1 MSKLQNISAL
11 IEILGLDDGIE
22 IEKSDSLDNFDWDS
36 MAIVMLQTHID
47 SEFNTQIDPCLLYTS
62 DAADE

>member
-22 IEKSDSLDNFDWDS
+22 IEKSVRFYLPR
-36 MAIVMLQTHID
+36 MASAETKFKTFVSINAITLEKI
-47 SEFNTQIDPCLLYTS
+47 
-62 DAADE
+62 